1 MDVNAMCSPLGSI
14 KAGILMQN
22 YVKEPSLKITV
33 WNRYVNDQY

>member
-22 YVKEPSLKITV
+22 YVRTIIKDDRLEPLC
-33 WNRYVNDQY
+33 R